1 MQERDVDF
9 IKYFNNMFQQAKV
22 ETKQYVTDLYIQGR
36 INKEEFMRRMKN
48 AN

>member
-1 MQERDVDF
+1 MQEKDQDF
-9 IKYFNNMFQQAKV
+9 MKYFNNMFQQAKV

-36 INKEEFMRRMKN
+36 INKDEYVRRMKN

>member
-1 MQERDVDF
+1 MQERDFDF
-9 IKYFNNMFQQAKV
+9 IKYFNSFANNK
-22 ETKQYVTDLYIQGR
+22 ETKEYVTNLYIQGR

>member
-1 MQERDVDF
+1 MQEKDF
-9 IKYFNNMFQQAKV
+9 DFMKYFNSFANNK

>member
-1 MQERDVDF
+1 MKERDFDF
-9 IKYFNNMFQQAKV
+9 MQYFNSFASNK
-22 ETKQYVTDLYIQGR
+22 ETKEYVTNLYIQGR

>member
-1 MQERDVDF
+1 MKERDFDF
-9 IKYFNNMFQQAKV
+9 MQYFNSFTNNK
-22 ETKQYVTDLYIQGR
+22 ETKEYVTNLYIQGR